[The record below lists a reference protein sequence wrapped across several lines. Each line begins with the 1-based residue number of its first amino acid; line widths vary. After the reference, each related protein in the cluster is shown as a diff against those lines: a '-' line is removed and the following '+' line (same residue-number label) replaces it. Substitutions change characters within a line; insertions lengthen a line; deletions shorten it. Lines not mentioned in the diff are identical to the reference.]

1 VKRLSL
7 AARAS
12 ILMVVGAS
20 VRSSLASRA
29 QLDNNA
35 YLVGL
40 INQETGLRGY
50 INTGEA
56 GFLEPYQLGAQ
67 QSQAAGQRIRAETN
81 DPALLA
87 DFAATVR
94 AAEDWRAWAALR
106 IAVVEGTHGPVVNP
120 DQALI
125 GKGFFDAFRRADD
138 AVSVLAAWD
147 AASAQADL
155 GRSQQLLIALLI
167 GAMATATVAI
177 LGLGVTVREHVL
189 LPLADLASV
198 ARRLATGAAATIP
211 GERRLDEVGD
221 LSRALRTWQHTLQ
234 GQKQLYNLSIDLLCV
249 AGFDGYF
256 KELNPAWE
264 TVTGFSREELMA
276 RPYFDFVHADDREST
291 LAEAAKIASGAR
303 TLRFLNRYQCK
314 DGSYKWLDWTSAP
327 VIEEGLMYAVARDVS
342 EAKAATEVLAY
353 QAVHDSLTDLPNRV
367 LFTDRLEQSLRLAD
381 RDRAP
386 RALLL
391 LDLDR
396 FKGVND
402 ALGHAAGDQL
412 LKQFAQRVRDR
423 MRSSDTIARLGG
435 DEFAVL
441 PGVPTDVAGATFLAQ
456 KLADCVNE
464 PFLLDGRPVAIGTSI
479 GIAVY
484 PEHARDAETLLR
496 CADAAMYA
504 AKKAGATYAVFAP
517 PTIAAA

>member
-1 VKRLSL
+1 M
-7 AARAS
+7 AACTAAL
-12 ILMVVGAS
+12 IEAGWAADAS
-20 VRSSLASRA
+20 VRSSLASRV
-29 QLDNNA
+29 QLDSDA

-50 INTGEA
+50 TNTGEA
-56 GFLEPYQLGAQ
+56 AFLEPYQLGAR
-67 QSQAAGQRIRAETN
+67 QSLAAGQRIRADTN

-106 IAVVEGTHGPVVNP
+106 LAVVQAAHGPVVNP
-120 DQALI
+120 EQAVI
-125 GKGFFDAFRRADD
+125 GKRLFDTFRRADG
-138 AVSVLAAWD
+138 AVSVLAASD
-147 AASAQADL
+147 VARAQADL
-155 GRSQQLLIALLI
+155 TRSQQLLIALLV
-167 GAMATATVAI
+167 GAMATATVAL

-189 LPLADLASV
+189 LPVAELATV

-221 LSRALRTWQHTLQ
+221 LSRALRSWQQTLQ
-234 GQKQLYNLSIDLLCV
+234 SQKQLYNLSIDLLCI

-264 TVTGFSREELMA
+264 TVTGFSKEELMA
-276 RPYFDFVHADDREST
+276 RPYFDFVHPDDREST
-291 LAEAAKIASGAR
+291 LAEAAKIAGGAR

-342 EAKAATEVLAY
+342 EAKAATEVLAH
-353 QAVHDSLTDLPNRV
+353 QALHDSLTDLPNRV
-367 LFTDRLEQSLRLAD
+367 LFTDRLDQSLRLAD
-381 RDRAP
+381 RDRMP
-386 RALLL
+386 RALLM
-391 LDLDR
+391 LDLNG
-396 FKGVND
+396 FKAVND

-412 LKQFAQRVRDR
+412 LTQFAQRIRDR
-423 MRSSDTIARLGG
+423 LRSSDTIARLGG
-435 DEFAVL
+435 DEFAVM
-441 PGVPTDVAGATFLAQ
+441 PGAPTDVAAAILLAERLAQ
-456 KLADCVNE
+456 WVKE
-464 PFLLDGRPVAIGTSI
+464 PFLLDGRPVQIGTSI

-484 PEHARDAETLLR
+484 PEHAGDARALLR

-504 AKKAGATYAVFAP
+504 AKKGGSTFAVFT
-517 PTIAAA
+517 TIVAAA